1 MTVDLSGGGRNVGWV
16 CGFGL
21 MAVVS
26 REARCPFY
34 MATDKRKKYEVRVVP
49 IITGTL
55 GSVTK
60 SRIEISLIINSRC
73 CLDNCDVGVC
83 EEKRNR
89 REKYKTEQYLKMV
102 QKCRN
107 FLIFYNVL

>member
-1 MTVDLSGGGRNVGWV
+1 MSGGGRNVGWV

-21 MAVVS
+21 MAVTS

-34 MATDKRKKYEVRVVP
+34 MAADKRRKYEVRVVP
-49 IITGTL
+49 ILTGTL

-73 CLDNCDVGVC
+73 LDNCDAGFC
-83 EEKRNR
+83 EERRNR
-89 REKYKTEQYLKMV
+89 RE
-102 QKCRN
+102 
-107 FLIFYNVL
+107 LIKKLNTT